1 VVIPASGI
9 PTGLVLLIDLGLG
22 ALSGIAGALIA
33 LNRIH
38 RTPRVAVAE
47 DSGQ

>member
-1 VVIPASGI
+1 
-9 PTGLVLLIDLGLG
+9 VLLADIGLG

-38 RTPRVAVAE
+38 RVPVAQTE
-47 DSGQ
+47 NGE